1 MEIWS
6 QEPHNNHR
14 IIEIRD
20 GEIFEGD
27 ESLGV
32 HFQVSDSNFDEIN
45 SYVGIVDWILLDLS
59 LIHI

>member
-27 ESLGV
+27 ESIGV
-32 HFQVSDSNFDEIN
+32 HFQVSDSNFDEIKVKKIRKIGN
-45 SYVGIVDWILLDLS
+45 LS
-59 LIHI
+59 MKN